1 MIQLLE
7 YLYWIIAALEIYS
20 EASGNSTLRF
30 FTKPLLMIVL
40 ILFYARSLNTGWS
53 GMHKMM
59 MAAFAFSWVGDVA
72 LMFSGEKGESLM
84 SIAKDPNFFLV
95 GLVGFPNHTRSIHH
109 LLLKNKEC
117 RCRNIITKKVL
128 GVYSSCNLYG
138 CAVNVARSIYWKQ
151 RSNKTILNSGVLV
164 YSTAIATMVVFA
176 INRHGR
182 VNDAT
187 FKLVVLGALLFM
199 VSDSI
204 IAINKFMQPFATAG
218 IFIMV
223 LYIAGQYFIAKGM
236 LAFDEKS
243 R

>member
-59 MAAFAFSWVGDVA
+59 IAAFAFSWVGDVA
-72 LMFSGEKGESLM
+72 LMFSGEKGELLM
-84 SIAKDPNFFLV
+84 GIAKDPNFFLV
-95 GLVGFPNHTRSIHH
+95 GLVGFLITHVLYTISFSKVTNAGAEALLPKKFWVFIPLVIYMGVLLMLLVPSIGSS
-109 LLLKNKEC
+109 EA
-117 RCRNIITKKVL
+117 TKPFL
-128 GVYSSCNLYG
+128 
-138 CAVNVARSIYWKQ
+138 IP
-151 RSNKTILNSGVLV
+151 VLV